1 MDGEMK
7 VMRRLLFLAAFAALT
22 LATCCGAYGMDIAQA
37 KQLPDNSPV
46 LLLGKVVTYASAD
59 FFYIEEDLQY
69 AGIRIEQP
77 GHGLSAG
84 VLANVKGTI
93 TTNANGERILTQC

>member
-1 MDGEMK
+1 
-7 VMRRLLFLAAFAALT
+7 MRRLLFLATFSALT
-22 LATCCGAYGMDIAQA
+22 LAMCCGAYGMDIAEA
-37 KQLPDNSPV
+37 KQLPDNSPISV

-69 AGIRIEQP
+69 AGIRVEKP

-84 VLANVKGTI
+84 VLANVNGTI
-93 TTNANGERILTQC
+93 STNANGERIVTQC